1 MLKIL
6 MILILIILVLYLF
19 SKNKQ
24 KLSKLFRQGFE
35 ISVYWNEYKRK
46 SENNTQQN
54 TTNE

>member
-35 ISVYWNEYKRK
+35 ISVYWNEYKTK